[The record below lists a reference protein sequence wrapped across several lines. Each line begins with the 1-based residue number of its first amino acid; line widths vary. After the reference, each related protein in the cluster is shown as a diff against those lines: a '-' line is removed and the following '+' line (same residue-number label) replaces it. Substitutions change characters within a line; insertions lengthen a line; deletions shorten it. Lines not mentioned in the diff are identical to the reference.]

1 METQVG
7 GVGGCLFHGA
17 VDVMWKSY
25 QLRGV
30 MRMDVDTAICRSN
43 SQGMIDRCAT
53 QDQEIVWCLKGW
65 YGFTKLS
72 IAERVSVHRW
82 RRHIKVPVV
91 HIVTKCK
98 FWTSTDHDLSPFSVG
113 A

>member
-1 METQVG
+1 
-7 GVGGCLFHGA
+7 
-17 VDVMWKSY
+17 VMRKSY

-43 SQGMIDRCAT
+43 SQGMIDGCAT

-65 YGFTKLS
+65 YGLTKFS
-72 IAERVSVHRW
+72 IAERSFCSQVEEAYQSSRGSFQGEN
-82 RRHIKVPVV
+82 ISDNMQ
-91 HIVTKCK
+91 ILA
-98 FWTSTDHDLSPFSVG
+98 STDPDLSPFSAG

>member
-1 METQVG
+1 MDGDSSWWRWRMSVSW
-7 GVGGCLFHGA
+7 GCR
-17 VDVMWKSY
+17 
-25 QLRGV
+25 LRGV

-72 IAERVSVHRW
+72 IAERSFCSQVEEAYQSSRGSYSD
-82 RRHIKVPVV
+82 KVQ
-91 HIVTKCK
+91 ILD
-98 FWTSTDHDLSPFSVG
+98 FDRS
-113 A
+113 